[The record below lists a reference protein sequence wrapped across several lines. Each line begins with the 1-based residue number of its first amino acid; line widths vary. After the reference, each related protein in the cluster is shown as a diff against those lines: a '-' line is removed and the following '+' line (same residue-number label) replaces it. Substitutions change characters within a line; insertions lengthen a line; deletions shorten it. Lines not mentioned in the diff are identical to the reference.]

1 MLFLF
6 SNYSPPSGGDWGWGL
21 LCLAILL
28 YGAFR
33 GWRNGLIREVI
44 SFAGFFIGLYLAY
57 YYYKQA
63 DVGVLGFL
71 LIWIGVPLVLGIA
84 AWLVTKVL
92 DNIIVVGTLNKLL
105 GAAAGFLKY
114 AFLLGCLIMAIDY
127 VRETKAKLEE
137 NPVVKTLV
145 TVPQHLFPDVTDAK
159 D

>member
-1 MLFLF
+1 MLFLS